1 MICVICKEKITPD
14 YDING
19 NEIWHGGHNP
29 SPVADDGYCC
39 SHCNDTIVTPSRV
52 TEMIIELNGGKK
64 G

>member
-1 MICVICKEKITPD
+1 MICVICKEMITPD
-14 YDING
+14 YDTHG

-39 SHCNDTIVTPSRV
+39 SNCNDTIVTPTRV
-52 TEMIIELNGGKK
+52 TEMIIQLNGGKN